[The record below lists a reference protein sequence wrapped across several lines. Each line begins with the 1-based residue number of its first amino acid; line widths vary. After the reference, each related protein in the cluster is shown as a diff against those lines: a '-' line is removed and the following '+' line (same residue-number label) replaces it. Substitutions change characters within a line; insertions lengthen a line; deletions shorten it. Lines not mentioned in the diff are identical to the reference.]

1 METKY
6 GCTKSVHVSH
16 PVRTG
21 TLTRTPDAEIVVH
34 VDLANWHPFIVGSN
48 RIHLALVNRYTAVA
62 EEGVFGIVEFRHA
75 VAVSIISNLVIVPN
89 RNPRKLLVASEQV
102 KISSVCSEPPSI
114 VVKSE
119 DLVVWLGN
127 TVDRV
132 APPVISV
139 LVLIDVV
146 TKMDNVIDRVLVL
159 NSAQRM

>member
-16 PVRTG
+16 PVRTE

-48 RIHLALVNRYTAVA
+48 RIHLALVNRYT
-62 EEGVFGIVEFRHA
+62 A

-132 APPVISV
+132 APPVISI